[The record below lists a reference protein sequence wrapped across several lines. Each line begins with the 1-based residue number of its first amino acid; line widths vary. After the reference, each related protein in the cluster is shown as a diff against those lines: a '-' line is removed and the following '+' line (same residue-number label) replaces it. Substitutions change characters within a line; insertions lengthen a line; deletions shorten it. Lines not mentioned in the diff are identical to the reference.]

1 MGSTQAQ
8 LDDLMQI
15 AEHLQH
21 CIDRISHA
29 LNLPVY
35 LPGDLVSH
43 ASNPG
48 RRLIVL
54 GTDVDQVRVR
64 SADFE
69 GGIVS
74 QANVEDLHRYPHE
87 AGHG

>member
-1 MGSTQAQ
+1 MTSQE
-8 LDDLMQI
+8 QI
-15 AEHLQH
+15 DALTEAIDNLQH